1 MSELFFYSST
11 TIVMAGILQ
20 LYRYQ
25 RVTQATK
32 AQTTKHLTE
41 EPYTTTW
48 LNTSVASLITDLG
61 VRNHLRSLTL
71 Q

>member
-11 TIVMAGILQ
+11 PSTIVMAGILQ
-20 LYRYQ
+20 LHRYQ
-25 RVTQATK
+25 RVTQATEK
-32 AQTTKHLTE
+32 PKHLTE
-41 EPYTTTW
+41 EPYTTT

-61 VRNHLRSLTL
+61 VRKHLRSLTL

>member
-1 MSELFFYSST
+1 MSELFFYSSSPS

-25 RVTQATK
+25 RVTQATE
-32 AQTTKHLTE
+32 KHLTE

-61 VRNHLRSLTL
+61 VRKHLRSLTL

>member
-1 MSELFFYSST
+1 
-11 TIVMAGILQ
+11 MAGILQ

-25 RVTQATK
+25 RVTQATEK
-32 AQTTKHLTE
+32 PKHLTE

-61 VRNHLRSLTL
+61 VRKHLRSLTL